1 MAEVNVVTQQKY
13 EQQFTDIFLLLI
25 TVQCLVTLK
34 FTSNVGQLLV
44 DTLDFGLLAFACKR
58 SRSLFGLLF

>member
-34 FTSNVGQLLV
+34 FTSNVSQLLV
-44 DTLDFGLLAFACKR
+44 DTLNLGLLAFACK
-58 SRSLFGLLF
+58 